1 VTEFKQETRTYC
13 RNPRCRM
20 KLPAPVSNERE
31 AFCARGCHTSFYLH
45 RCRVCEGPLDR
56 KSESQKVCRKAKCRS
71 AWRAGSGFG
80 RYHGSPSVVSTPK
93 NPINTGSKSR
103 LTADRGIEWAIAVN
117 SARIRAPRHVL
128 NAVFGRVPVRDEAAE
143 PERVAA

>member
-20 KLPAPVSNERE
+20 KLPVPISNERE

-45 RCRVCEGPLDR
+45 RCLACEGPLDR
-56 KSESQKVCRKAKCRS
+56 KSESQKVCRKVKCRS

-80 RYHGSPSVVSTPK
+80 RYAASSAAKLVSETPDSIDSKQPLKPDRPGVSSP
-93 NPINTGSKSR
+93 
-103 LTADRGIEWAIAVN
+103 
-117 SARIRAPRHVL
+117 ARR
-128 NAVFGRVPVRDEAAE
+128 
-143 PERVAA
+143 